1 MLTSGVATLQTRE
14 FARWV
19 ADLVLVGAVVSIL
32 PLPSRALI
40 LEVAVACLG
49 FTLLTEK
56 GAAALADARGHVG
69 RGYGSGC
76 PPVTPRVSP
85 LTKLDS
91 WEARKT
97 KAGASSAGCAGRPIG
112 EVPPNWE
119 TVSPGIEAGMIGV
132 HTGPGATELALSPY
146 WTTSMASPLVN
157 VTMAPLVAE

>member
-1 MLTSGVATLQTRE
+1 V
-14 FARWV
+14 FARWA

-56 GAAALADARGHVG
+56 GAAALTGADARGHVGQDVG

-91 WEARKT
+91 
-97 KAGASSAGCAGRPIG
+97 
-112 EVPPNWE
+112 
-119 TVSPGIEAGMIGV
+119 
-132 HTGPGATELALSPY
+132 
-146 WTTSMASPLVN
+146 
-157 VTMAPLVAE
+157 